1 VWAAVYLIYPLYP
14 YSISRAEL
22 PDHPGLVALITHYCS
37 GLSGVSRVMRAAISC
52 PSWYSAFGVGPP
64 DGRHGISEAQG
75 RSQPGNRQA
84 MPGRAGRAGRSPHTR
99 GPDQS
104 SSGACSHRGRGNF
117 SRTADPRG
125 NSFPDSLPLFIR
137 YSPDSAATHW
147 SVMNTCRK
155 LLVSSD
161 SHASAGDSDGQSPRH

>member
-1 VWAAVYLIYPLYP
+1 MWAAVYLIYPLYP

-104 SSGACSHRGRGNF
+104 SSGACSHRGRGN
-117 SRTADPRG
+117 
-125 NSFPDSLPLFIR
+125 
-137 YSPDSAATHW
+137 SAAPPTH
-147 SVMNTCRK
+147 VVIPFRIRFHC
-155 LLVSSD
+155 SSD
-161 SHASAGDSDGQSPRH
+161 TRQTVPRPIGRS